1 MASWD
6 DVAWT
11 AYAQPWNKPPD
22 TVPRLLD
29 RLAALGR
36 DGRAEDL
43 RSPVLFA
50 LGNDHAGT
58 YYPLAVP
65 AVRCLAEV
73 LQDGNETTRWQTLD
87 LLADLLGSFDPDPD
101 VVPSASEQRA
111 LQAALQD
118 AGASLRPIVEAIA
131 GNTGSPPRL
140 QEAARELL
148 AVLQRKG
155 TG

>member
-6 DVAWT
+6 HVAWT
-11 AYAQPWNKPPD
+11 AYAHPWNKPPD

-29 RLAALGR
+29 RLAALDR
-36 DGRAEDL
+36 DGRSEDL
-43 RSPVLFA
+43 RSLMLFA

-73 LQDGNETTRWQTLD
+73 LEDGTETARWQTLD
-87 LLADLLGSFDPDPD
+87 LLADLLGSFEPDPD
-101 VVPSASEQRA
+101 VVPSANEQRA
-111 LQAALQD
+111 LQAALQE

-131 GNTGSPPRL
+131 GIAGSSLRV
-140 QEAARELL
+140 QEAVRELL
-148 AVLQRKG
+148 AVLREKLS
-155 TG
+155 